1 MLVDA
6 HTGASADAGSIPA
19 ASIFWLNRAASAVSF
34 GGNDFVLPLLFQ
46 PARVGVHRG
55 LEVGLV
61 AMAVDAE
68 RRVEVG
74 VASTSSTRVSNAG
87 WTASDSACGFELDF
101 VLRPLEP
108 SRTRDSRIT
117 KNLVRSPQDRVR
129 KLLRGMRD

>member
-1 MLVDA
+1 LVIRL
-6 HTGASADAGSIPA
+6 SRVRLGS
-19 ASIFWLNRAASAVSF
+19 SGLNTKSNSK
-34 GGNDFVLPLLFQ
+34 PQ
-46 PARVGVHRG
+46 
-55 LEVGLV
+55 
-61 AMAVDAE
+61 
-68 RRVEVG
+68 
-74 VASTSSTRVSNAG
+74 ASTSSTRVSNAG